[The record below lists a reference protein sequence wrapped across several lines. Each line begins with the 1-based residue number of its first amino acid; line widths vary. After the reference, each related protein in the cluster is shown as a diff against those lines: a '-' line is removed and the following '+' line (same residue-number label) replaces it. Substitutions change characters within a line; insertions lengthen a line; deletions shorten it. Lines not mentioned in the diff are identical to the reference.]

1 MIAWILVLAGGVW
14 LLAIAGNKIIP
25 YIKSIWPAAVPSVV
39 TTTTT
44 KIEDYADLT
53 VGASACLT
61 LATIARVRKDTA
73 LIAVAA
79 EAWNMVMNFPTD
91 PAAVPIPTPTIS
103 TTPPA

>member
-1 MIAWILVLAGGVW
+1 MTVTNL
-14 LLAIAGNKIIP
+14 GN
-25 YIKSIWPAAVPSVV
+25 V
-39 TTTTT
+39 
-44 KIEDYADLT
+44 EDYADLT